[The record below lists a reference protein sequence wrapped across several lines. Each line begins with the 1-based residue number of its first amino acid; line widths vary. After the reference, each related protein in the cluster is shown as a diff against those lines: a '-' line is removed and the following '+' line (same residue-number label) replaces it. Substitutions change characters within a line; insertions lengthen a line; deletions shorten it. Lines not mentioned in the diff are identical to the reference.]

1 MRFYVVNTFVLS
13 KKKLE
18 VPPAPSDAGVPQS
31 PMVEPSA
38 SSLGANTVGTNLSR
52 PPASGG
58 LKSDEFVEVLRS
70 MKNEFANLGEKVAAS
85 PAPTARTM
93 RTNFIDSTPRPATAL
108 NSDADPMSIR
118 KNLDAELE
126 EKDPKI
132 AALEKQRSEL
142 LSTGLYNMNDKLIQA
157 YVPYSSTEAEMV
169 LQNLLW

>member
-1 MRFYVVNTFVLS
+1 
-13 KKKLE
+13 
-18 VPPAPSDAGVPQS
+18 
-31 PMVEPSA
+31 MVQPSA

-70 MKNEFANLGEKVAAS
+70 MKNEFANLGEKFAAS
-85 PAPTARTM
+85 PAAPTARTV
-93 RTNFIDSTPRPATAL
+93 RTNLIDFTPRPATAF

-132 AALEKQRSEL
+132 VALEKQRSEL